1 MAHKSK
7 LFTLN
12 TPLFKDLTLIFHW
25 KELTPLVQ
33 IPHPSQARFKFP
45 TPSTSMTIKAL
56 GLHREGGGGGKF
68 KSFELL
74 AHYSMSQWLRL
85 ATLNQEDKIYCIP

>member
-33 IPHPSQARFKFP
+33 IPHPSQARFKFSTPAKQGSNSPPQPSKVQIPYPSQERFKFP
-45 TPSTSMTIKAL
+45 TPAKQGSNSPP
-56 GLHREGGGGGKF
+56 
-68 KSFELL
+68 L
-74 AHYSMSQWLRL
+74 AHQ
-85 ATLNQEDKIYCIP
+85 